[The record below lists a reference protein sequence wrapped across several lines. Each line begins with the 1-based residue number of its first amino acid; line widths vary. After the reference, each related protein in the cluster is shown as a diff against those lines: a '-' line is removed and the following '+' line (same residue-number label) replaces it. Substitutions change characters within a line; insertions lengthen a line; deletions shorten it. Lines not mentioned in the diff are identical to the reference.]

1 MRSQGLSEYLR
12 QRQREGIEAARA
24 NSVHFGRAAMERPDN
39 YEEIKSEWK
48 NGIISARE
56 AGRRLGISHTGFR
69 KWELRDM
76 ADNSSAEIV

>member
-1 MRSQGLSEYLR
+1 M
-12 QRQREGIEAARA
+12 
-24 NSVHFGRAAMERPDN
+24 NSVHLGRAAMERPDN

-69 KWELRDM
+69 KWVLRYM
-76 ADNSSAEIV
+76 ADNGSAEIV